1 MHIILDFIVVFRST
15 IWSNQILQ
23 HWYFVYLF

>member
-15 IWSNQILQ
+15 IWSNQIL
-23 HWYFVYLF
+23 